1 MQPLR
6 KVQGATHFK
15 QVSALYGHGNLN
27 GYIKDFSCKTDQ
39 PIGLK
44 CYCSS

>member
-15 QVSALYGHGNLN
+15 QVALYGVFVCVTIFSNTRWQATHPSMEN
-27 GYIKDFSCKTDQ
+27 GEMTC
-39 PIGLK
+39 
-44 CYCSS
+44 

>member
-15 QVSALYGHGNLN
+15 QVSALYEHGNLN
-27 GYIKDFSCKTDQ
+27 GCVKDFFVKLISR
-39 PIGLK
+39 LK
-44 CYCSS
+44 RF